1 MTGRIS
7 GGSIIRHMLR
17 SLTGTFVRMEPA
29 DEESSRS
36 RAWHRPADEDV
47 SSLQAG
53 AAGSQKRGCGEVGT
67 DLHTVVV
74 YNETTRSEHRLRHLI
89 QYPAHASLDAA
100 HNQH

>member
-7 GGSIIRHMLR
+7 GGTFIRQML
-17 SLTGTFVRMEPA
+17 SSSQGPA
-29 DEESSRS
+29 DEEAS

-89 QYPAHASLDAA
+89 QYSIRLTPF
-100 HNQH
+100 